1 MIKME
6 SMEAMKEARM
16 EELAFLLKN
25 LNQAY
30 FRNDEQLQVWE
41 EELQEL
47 ENEYGKVDLNHVYIH
62 PILEVKTY
70 KVYDLDILEN
80 EVLITFDESDLRRN
94 RLKFLGRKDYKMLL
108 RLTQDYNNAYL
119 EDDYNS
125 MENICDYLEREF
137 LGI

>member
-1 MIKME
+1 MMK
-6 SMEAMKEARM
+6 MEAMKEARM

-30 FRNDEQLQVWE
+30 FRNDEQLRSWK
-41 EELQEL
+41 EELEEL
-47 ENEYGKVDLNHVYIH
+47 ENEYGKVDLNHVYIQ
-62 PILEVKTY
+62 PIFEEKTY

-125 MENICDYLEREF
+125 MESITDYIEREF
-137 LGI
+137 LGL